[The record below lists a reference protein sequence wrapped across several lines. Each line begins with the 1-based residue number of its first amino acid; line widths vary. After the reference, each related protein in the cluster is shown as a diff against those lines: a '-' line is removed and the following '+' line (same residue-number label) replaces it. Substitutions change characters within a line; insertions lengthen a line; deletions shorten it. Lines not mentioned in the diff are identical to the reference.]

1 MLDINHVILSSFEEI
16 KDYLQ
21 SGQEYLVS
29 LPAPQVMCLQA
40 KLSDQSDPL
49 NVPLYLIGSDVWG
62 NRGLSKQLQNKMK
75 SSPSACL
82 YVVNRVELPVL
93 PSYLH
98 AAEHAKIV
106 TPISAHN
113 LHSILSLSREHARQR
128 VSNKDKNADS
138 SKDIRDILSIS
149 RQLSSS
155 RDVAEL
161 LNLILAKAME
171 ITSAD
176 AGSIYDVVRPT
187 DNKEDGE
194 IKFRFTHN
202 FSVRQD
208 LTNLSLP
215 INDYSTVGK
224 CVLQAK
230 PINASGLYN
239 CQSAQHDRS
248 FDQAINYQTHS
259 MLTAPIFDISHQVI
273 GVIQLL
279 NRKTAYGIKLENS
292 GDYARYVVP
301 FSQEDIE
308 NIEIIAQQSGIALEN
323 ARMQEEIKNMFDGFV
338 DASVTAIEQRDPSTS
353 GHSHRV
359 ARLTL
364 DLAAVVNDIDSGKFR
379 IIRFNDQQMM
389 ELRYA
394 SLLHDFGKL
403 GVREQV
409 LVKAKKL
416 YPWEMSLLKERFK
429 LIKASYEI
437 DYLQKML
444 ALHEEGKASVQD
456 IRDEIYNRDRDKN
469 LKELDEYLEFVL
481 ETNEPSVTV
490 MNSERNKIQEIANRM
505 FRDIDG
511 EERQFLTDRDQ
522 EALSINKGSLTAE
535 EFLEIQEHVQHTYN
549 FLKKIPWG
557 KNLANVPLIAA
568 KHHEKLDGSGYPN
581 KNIASEIPIQSRIMT
596 IADIF
601 DALTAA
607 DRPYKKSLSPH
618 RALEIMSKEV
628 DEGKLD
634 AELFEMFIESK
645 NYLRVIQK
653 VG

>member
-1 MLDINHVILSSFEEI
+1 MLDINHVILSSFEQI
-16 KDYLQ
+16 QDYLQ
-21 SGQEYLVS
+21 SNQEYQVS
-29 LPAPQVMCLQA
+29 IPAPQVVCLQA
-40 KLSDQSDPL
+40 KLSDLSTGS
-49 NVPLYLIGSDVWG
+49 VYLIGADVWG
-62 NRGLSKQLQNKMK
+62 DKGLSEQLRSKVN
-75 SSPSACL
+75 SPLSTCL
-82 YVVNRVELPVL
+82 YVVKREELPAL

-98 AAEHAKIV
+98 AAEYAKIV
-106 TPISAHN
+106 TPISTYN
-113 LHSILSLSREHARQR
+113 LHALLSLTEHTQQQL
-128 VSNKDKNADS
+128 SNKDRSVDN

-149 RQLSSS
+149 RQLNSS

-187 DNKEDGE
+187 DNKEHGE
-194 IKFRFTHN
+194 IKFRFAHN
-202 FSVRQD
+202 FSVRQN

-215 INDYSTVGK
+215 INDSSAVGK
-224 CVLQAK
+224 CALQAK
-230 PINASGLYN
+230 PINASGLYK
-239 CQSAQHDRS
+239 CQGVQHDRS

-279 NRKTAYGIKLENS
+279 NRKSAYGIKLEGS
-292 GDYARYVVP
+292 ADYARYVVP

-359 ARLTL
+359 AKLTL
-364 DLAAVVNDIDSGKFR
+364 DLAGIVNDIDSGKFR
-379 IIRFNDQQMM
+379 VVRFTDQQMM

-403 GVREQV
+403 GVREHV

-416 YPWEMSLLKERFK
+416 YPWEMNLLKERFK

-437 DYLQKML
+437 DYLQRML

-456 IRDEIYNRDRDKN
+456 IRDEIYARDRDKN
-469 LKELDEYLEFVL
+469 LKELAEYLEFIL
-481 ETNEPSVTV
+481 KANEPSVTV
-490 MNSERNKIQEIANRM
+490 MKSARNKIQEIADRM
-505 FRDIDG
+505 FKDIDG
-511 EERQFLTDRDQ
+511 EERHFLTANDQ
-522 EALSINKGSLTAE
+522 ESLSINKGSLTAD
-535 EFLEIQEHVQHTYN
+535 EFYEIQEHVQHTYN

-557 KNLANVPLIAA
+557 KDLSSVPLIAA

-581 KNIASEIPIQSRIMT
+581 KITSTDIPIQSRMMT

-607 DRPYKKSLSPH
+607 DRPYKKALSPH
-618 RALEIMSKEV
+618 RALDIMSEEV
-628 DEGKLD
+628 NAGKLD
-634 AELFEMFIESK
+634 EALFDLFVESQ
-645 NYLRVIQK
+645 NYLQVIQK
-653 VG
+653 VD

>member
-1 MLDINHVILSSFEEI
+1 MLDIDHIILSSFEQI
-16 KDYLQ
+16 QDYLQ
-21 SGQEYLVS
+21 SKQEYQVS
-29 LPAPQVMCLQA
+29 IPTPQVMSIQMR
-40 KLSDQSDPL
+40 QSG
-49 NVPLYLIGSDVWG
+49 VAVYLIGSGVWG
-62 NRGLSKQLQNKMK
+62 DKRICEQLQSKLN
-75 SSPSACL
+75 SSLSSCA
-82 YVVNRVELPVL
+82 YVVKCEEWSVL

-98 AAEHAKIV
+98 AAEYTKVIA
-106 TPISAHN
+106 PISAHN
-113 LHSILSLSREHARQR
+113 LHAMLALLSESQQR
-128 VSNKDKNADS
+128 LS
-138 SKDIRDILSIS
+138 SKEVSADGSKEIRDILSIS
-149 RQLSSS
+149 RQLNSS

-176 AGSIYDVVRPT
+176 AGSIYDLVRSP
-187 DNKEDGE
+187 DNTAGGE
-194 IKFRFTHN
+194 IKFRFAHN
-202 FSVRQD
+202 FSVQQN

-215 INDYSTVGK
+215 INDSSTVGR
-224 CVLQAK
+224 CALQAK

-239 CQSAQHDRS
+239 CQSVQHDRS
-248 FDQAINYQTHS
+248 VDQAINYQTHS

-279 NRKTAYGIKLENS
+279 NRKSAYGVKLES
-292 GDYARYVVP
+292 ADDYARYVVP
-301 FSQEDIE
+301 FNQDDIE
-308 NIEIIAQQSGIALEN
+308 NVEIIAQQSGIALEN

-359 ARLTL
+359 AKLTL
-364 DLAAVVNDIDSGKFR
+364 DLAEIVSNIDNGKFR
-379 IIRFNDQQMM
+379 IVRFTDQQMM

-416 YPWEMSLLKERFK
+416 YPWEMNLLKERFK

-444 ALHEEGKASVQD
+444 ALHEDGKASVQD
-456 IRDEIYNRDRDKN
+456 IRDEIYLRERDKN
-469 LKELDEYLEFVL
+469 IKELNEYLEFVL
-481 ETNEPSVTV
+481 QANEPSVTV
-490 MNSERNKIQEIANRM
+490 MKSARNKIQDIAERI
-505 FRDIDG
+505 FKDVDG
-511 EERQFLTDRDQ
+511 EARHFLTPNDQ
-522 EALSINKGSLTAE
+522 EALSINKGSLTAD
-535 EFLEIQEHVQHTYN
+535 EFHEIQEHVQHTYN

-557 KNLANVPLIAA
+557 KDLSNVPLIAA

-581 KNIASEIPIQSRIMT
+581 KCTDSDIPIQSRIMT

-618 RALEIMSKEV
+618 RALDIMGEEV
-628 DEGKLD
+628 NAGKLD
-634 AELFEMFIESK
+634 ETLFDLFVESK
-645 NYLRVIQK
+645 NYLQVLQK
-653 VG
+653 VD